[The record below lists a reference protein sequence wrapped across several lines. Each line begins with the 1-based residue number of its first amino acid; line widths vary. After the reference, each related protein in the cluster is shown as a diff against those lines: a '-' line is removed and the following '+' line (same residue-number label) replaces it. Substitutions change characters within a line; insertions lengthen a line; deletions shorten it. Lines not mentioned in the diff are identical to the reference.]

1 MPEMTASQLH
11 ALQNN
16 LNGKTTA
23 FVLAHLGVGGAQKIA
38 SFVMNE
44 LIEQGVDVTAI
55 AHYETEEYV
64 FLNPAVKRVFVGVNP
79 SPANAGLAKKVIL
92 KTRCIKK
99 YVQIFRKLN
108 PDCIVMFGPDPLPNI
123 ALSICNYQGKVIEC
137 ERGDL
142 NARNRL
148 FRYVLKRCTARA
160 DAAVFQFPGART
172 AYGNY
177 LPRVTADI
185 PNPCGMRDDCIE
197 AGRKKT
203 NLVIA
208 AGRLVPEKRFDLAIN
223 AFSDVVPIFP
233 EKKLIIYGEGPEKER
248 LEELI
253 HSKGLRDSVFLLE
266 PVKNLPDVLSNAEL
280 FLLTSDYEGLPNT
293 LIEAMVQGVPVIAT
307 DCSPGGA
314 RFLTENGTIGGPLV
328 PCGDKRNLARAMIR
342 MLSNE
347 ELANEYGR
355 LGQNLKR
362 KYSPSTIAC
371 QWMSLFS
378 SVLSE

>member
-1 MPEMTASQLH
+1 M
-11 ALQNN
+11 
-16 LNGKTTA
+16 
-23 FVLAHLGVGGAQKIA
+23 HLGVGGAQKIA

-44 LIEQGVDVTAI
+44 LVTEGAI
-55 AHYETEEYV
+55 VSVVCYYKRKENV
-64 FLNPAVKRVFVGVNP
+64 SLSPQVKRIYLNIDP
-79 SPANAGLAKKVIL
+79 SPAEVGIREKIKIKLSCIRRFAKIL
-92 KTRCIKK
+92 KTE
-99 YVQIFRKLN
+99 N
-108 PDCIVMFGPDPLPNI
+108 PDCAVMFGPDPLPNI
-123 ALSICNYQGKVIEC
+123 ALSICNYQGKVVEC

-172 AYGNY
+172 AYGNC
-177 LPRVTADI
+177 LPQITADI

-197 AGRKKT
+197 VSRKRT

-223 AFSDVVPIFP
+223 AFSDVAPIFP
-233 EKKLIIYGEGPEKER
+233 EKKLIIYGEGPEKEQ

-328 PCGDKRNLARAMIR
+328 PCGDKQDLAKAMIR
-342 MLSNE
+342 MLSDE
-347 ELANEYGR
+347 ELASEYGR

-362 KYSPSTIAC
+362 KYSPSTIAR